1 VINIEHQGSTNSV
14 ILRLRQ
20 ISELATPYYIFSLEN
35 KNSKEV
41 INMTADDIS
50 VAPGLYQEFEWRNGV
65 NGLTQGQFIGDI
77 GEYKVTIYDTEYQ
90 YNTSI
95 ASASNIL
102 MYDVMRVYG
111 TSSPTYISYTQ
122 SDSMQFVYYSPDN
135 NGN

>member
-1 VINIEHQGSTNSV
+1 
-14 ILRLRQ
+14 
-20 ISELATPYYIFSLEN
+20 
-35 KNSKEV
+35 
-41 INMTADDIS
+41 MTADDIS

>member
-1 VINIEHQGSTNSV
+1 MINIEHQGSTTSV

-20 ISELATPYYIFSLEN
+20 ISELATPYYIFSMEN
-35 KNSKEV
+35 KNSREV

-65 NGLTQGQFIGDI
+65 NGLTAGQFIGDI
-77 GEYKVTIYDTEYQ
+77 GEYKITIYDTEYQ

-95 ASASNIL
+95 ASASSIL
-102 MYDVMRVYG
+102 MYDTMRVYG
-111 TSSPTYISYTQ
+111 TSSPTYVSYTQ
-122 SDSMQFVYYSPDN
+122 SDSMTYVYYSPDS